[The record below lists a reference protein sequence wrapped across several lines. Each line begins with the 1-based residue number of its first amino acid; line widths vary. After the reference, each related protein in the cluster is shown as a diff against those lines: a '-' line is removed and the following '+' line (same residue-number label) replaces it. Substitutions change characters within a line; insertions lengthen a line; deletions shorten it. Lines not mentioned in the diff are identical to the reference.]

1 MDSRNIIL
9 LMKPKVWLFQ
19 TLFIV
24 SCFQARLAESSFGV
38 TIQSSTKSWITQR
51 ERAIQNTLY
60 SSAQVSTQT
69 STSLD
74 DPLLGPPL
82 HLPKY
87 GEEPLYYFRPTMNGA
102 TSTENVFQVERV
114 SQRLG
119 IYHISNLLSAEEC
132 QILTQPKE
140 EFQPAEVTGEFD
152 NFRTKS
158 SVSWIYTEENELY
171 DELALCLGN
180 IFLSDHV
187 KSRPGACVEP
197 LQVVHYEKQGG
208 EFKFHHDGLGRVI
221 TILYYLNGVAGTWF
235 PFAGNDSYKMTN
247 RNEAL
252 DIIHTHNLTPGKD
265 GMLIVGKDDFIKNE
279 SEYDADHTVIIK
291 PGDAVVFYN
300 YLSSDDGTKYAD
312 LNSIHAGMPTT
323 GQEKWIAN
331 HWFHD
336 EPFST

>member
-1 MDSRNIIL
+1 MVLSSIL
-9 LMKPKVWLFQ
+9 LMKPKVWLLK

-24 SCFQARLAESSFGV
+24 SCLQVRLVESSFGV
-38 TIQSSTKSWITQR
+38 TIRSSTSWFSQK
-51 ERAIQNTLY
+51 IQNTLY
-60 SSAQVSTQT
+60 STAEASAPTFTNV
-69 STSLD
+69 D
-74 DPLLGPPL
+74 DPLFGPPS

-87 GEEPLYYFRPTMNGA
+87 GEEPLYYFRPSTNEYI
-102 TSTENVFQVERV
+102 TENDFQVKRV

-119 IYHISNLLSAEEC
+119 IYHVSNLLSTEEC
-132 QILTQPKE
+132 QALMQPKR
-140 EFQPAEVTGEFD
+140 EFESAQVTGEFD
-152 NFRTKS
+152 DFRTKS
-158 SVSWIYTEENELY
+158 SVTWIKSGENELY

-187 KSRPGACVEP
+187 KSSPGASVESM
-197 LQVVHYEKQGG
+197 QVVHYEKQGG
-208 EFKFHHDGLGRVI
+208 QFKFHHDGLGRVI

-235 PFAGNDSYKMTN
+235 PLAENNSYEVTN
-247 RNEAL
+247 RDEVL
-252 DIIHTHNLTPGKD
+252 DIIQNQNLIPGKD
-265 GMLIVGKDDFIKNE
+265 GVLIVGKDDYIRNE
-279 SEYDADHTVIIK
+279 REYDTDHTVIIK

-300 YLSSDDGTKYAD
+300 YLSLDDGTKCAD